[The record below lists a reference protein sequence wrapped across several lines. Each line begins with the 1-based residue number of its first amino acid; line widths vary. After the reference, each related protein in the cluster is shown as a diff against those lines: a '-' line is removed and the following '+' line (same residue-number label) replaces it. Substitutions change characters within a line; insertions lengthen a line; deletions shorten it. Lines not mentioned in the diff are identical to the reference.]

1 MIYTMYLPVFWG
13 MNPGEPSFTRF
24 QARKKCFLHWSLN
37 HSCQLRGDLYNGLGL
52 LLDDWGKSVFPRK
65 VRAETQTWVGEQSSI
80 GRQADQN
87 YSDGAYY
94 GNLELALIFSTTK
107 DLLKTKQAKDSGRR
121 SGAVIEYH
129 VHEGKFNMKLASML
143 QHRRMCTTAIY
154 RDHLHCTLSEF
165 IYYLKHSK
173 EDFYS
178 QSSNDPYGNPQPIVH
193 FFGPRGWW
201 AEHNT

>member
-87 YSDGAYY
+87 YSDGTYY
-94 GNLELALIFSTTK
+94 GNLELALISSIPPKTSSRQNKPKTVAGDLVLLLSTMCMRVSSIRSSPRCCSTRHDG
-107 DLLKTKQAKDSGRR
+107 DLQGSYTLYSLGIHLLPLLPETFQRKLLQS
-121 SGAVIEYH
+121 
-129 VHEGKFNMKLASML
+129 KF
-143 QHRRMCTTAIY
+143 
-154 RDHLHCTLSEF
+154 
-165 IYYLKHSK
+165 
-173 EDFYS
+173 
-178 QSSNDPYGNPQPIVH
+178 
-193 FFGPRGWW
+193 
-201 AEHNT
+201 